1 LAGIEV
7 LPGRIKAI
15 MAPLDVPAFVEA
27 WTALYA
33 HFDAIGYFPPDYVIH
48 PPFSP
53 PLLALQ
59 DAVTVHQTAFELLT
73 QLPHPATYDDSCSF
87 EILPRTRGIPYNEY
101 NQLQLS
107 RDALSFY
114 LEEEPHDGDKG
125 GVLRAEEVLLTT
137 QLPQGWSLV
146 LDVTDGRSNYSTFRL
161 SVDIFRTAYE
171 TNNVLG
177 TIREFSTSDTPLTP
191 WLMPDDPTN
200 IHNWPPL
207 PAVETVWSYARNFE
221 SLEWIAF
228 RGSTECGI
236 IESYDWRV

>member
-1 LAGIEV
+1 
-7 LPGRIKAI
+7 
-15 MAPLDVPAFVEA
+15 MAPLDVSAFVEA

-146 LDVTDGRSNYSTFRL
+146 LDVTDG
-161 SVDIFRTAYE
+161 
-171 TNNVLG
+171 

-207 PAVETVWSYARNFE
+207 PAVETVWSYVRKFE

-236 IESYDWRV
+236 IESYDWRHARLKQILTDDFGWPGAFRKDEWIRDRDDVLTQVNEELA